1 MVDICFI
8 LCFDSFC
15 WFSVSESPIL
25 SIVMTQNTSTEC
37 DMLSASNETLG
48 DDGVDRSKR
57 DADTEEGGE
66 TGASPNIDFLL
77 NPGKKRQREDYEGYI
92 MTRLVNFFEERNSS
106 MLYPN
111 LFRLLWYTKIPCFDL
126 FNLTGDH
133 AHVLK
138 HCEWAGQPVPCGDLF
153 QAIPTDVG
161 ICCSFNFNSSMKETI
176 YAKLIR
182 ELKQEEMKHT
192 DTSHTSQSH
201 ERQIHKGRVGFEMGL
216 KVAMDSHSNM
226 ASPATISSDGNA
238 FQVYIGNPGEFPFL
252 RNRAVQIQPGFE
264 NHVEVSAIQISADP
278 NIVSHGIEDRKCQF
292 YWEGELEFHSDYS
305 YTSCVVEFA
314 LAEVFV
320 D

>member
-1 MVDICFI
+1 MMNIFI
-8 LCFDSFC
+8 L
-15 WFSVSESPIL
+15 VSESPIL
-25 SIVMTQNTSTEC
+25 SIVMTQNTTAEC
-37 DMLSASNETLG
+37 EMLGASNETLG
-48 DDGVDRSKR
+48 DQGERDKR
-57 DADTEEGGE
+57 EAETEQIGE
-66 TGASPNIDFLL
+66 AGNQAPNIDFLL
-77 NPGKKRQREDYEGYI
+77 NPGKKRQREEYEGYI
-92 MTRLVNFFEERNSS
+92 MRRLVNFFEERNSS

-161 ICCSFNFNSSMKETI
+161 ICCSFNSNSSMKETI

-192 DTSHTSQSH
+192 DTSKSDQ
-201 ERQIHKGRVGFEMGL
+201 RQIHKGRVGFEMGL
-216 KVAMDSHSNM
+216 KVVIDSHSNI

-252 RNRAVQIQPGFE
+252 RNRAVQIQPGHE
-264 NHVEVSAIQISADP
+264 NHVEVSGVKISADP
-278 NIVSHGIEDRKCQF
+278 AIHHHSLEKRKCK
-292 YWEGELEFHSDYS
+292 
-305 YTSCVVEFA
+305 VRV
-314 LAEVFV
+314 
-320 D
+320 